1 MPVNALAVRHAFP
14 NDIGAAGLT
23 ASSRQARNA
32 LIHTNPI
39 PMRGRKFRNAR
50 CGMIKQLSIGLM
62 SGTSR
67 DGIDAA
73 LIETDGENYVK
84 PLAFLDADYDGETRA
99 AIVEACDL
107 AMLQR
112 TPDTH
117 VKIDA
122 CEAKLT
128 DLHIALVARLMAQTA
143 ISADRISVI
152 GFHGHTV
159 AHRVDLGW
167 TWQIGDGQKLA
178 DALQIPVVFDLRG
191 NDVAHGG
198 QGAPLLPIYHRVIL
212 SDANADI
219 AVLNLGGVAN
229 LTWLGREGQ
238 LLAFDCGMASA
249 LIDDWIAIHSD
260 HRYDFNGVLAASGT
274 VDKVA
279 LSRMLNDPFFAAPIP
294 KSLDRKDFNLD
305 AVGHLSAADGAATLT
320 AFTAKAVAIGIDL
333 LPARPKRLMVAGGGR
348 KNGTMMAMIG
358 DYSDV
363 PVEPVDA
370 RGWDGDAIEA
380 QGFAYMAARRLK
392 GLPITFTETTG
403 VALPVMGGRVAVPE
417 TKYVRRARA

>member
-1 MPVNALAVRHAFP
+1 MTKHLA
-14 NDIGAAGLT
+14 
-23 ASSRQARNA
+23 
-32 LIHTNPI
+32 
-39 PMRGRKFRNAR
+39 
-50 CGMIKQLSIGLM
+50 IGLM

-73 LIETDGENYVK
+73 LIETDGENHVR
-84 PLAFLDADYDGETRA
+84 PLAFLDAAYDCETRA
-99 AIVEACDL
+99 AIVVACDL
-107 AMLQR
+107 AMSQKA
-112 TPDTH
+112 PGYH
-117 VKIDA
+117 VKIAA

-128 DLHIALVARLMAQTA
+128 ALHIVLVARLMAQA
-143 ISADRISVI
+143 AVSAEHISVI

-159 AHRVDLGW
+159 AHRVDLHW

-178 DALQIPVVFDLRG
+178 NAFQIPVVFDLRR

-212 SDANADI
+212 SDATADV

-229 LTWLGREGQ
+229 LTWLGRGGQ

-260 HRYDFNGVLAASGT
+260 HSYDFNGVLAASGI

-279 LSRMLNDPFFAAPIP
+279 LSRMLNDPFFEEPIP

-305 AVGHLSAADGAATLT
+305 AVVHLSAADGAATLT
-320 AFTAKAVAIGIDL
+320 AFTAKSVAIGIDM

-348 KNGTMMAMIG
+348 KNSTMMAMIG
-358 DYSDV
+358 DCSGV

-370 RGWDGDAIEA
+370 RGWDGDAVEA

-392 GLPITFTETTG
+392 GLPITFPETTG
-403 VALPVMGGRVAVPE
+403 VASPVIGGRVALPE
-417 TKYVRRARA
+417 TKYVRREPG